1 VRGLR
6 DWIAYRLLGRCWAQ
20 GCSRP
25 MVLHTARQR
34 RCCEHTP
41 LAIELTEQG
50 WRHGVEPEPIS
61 KTS

>member
-6 DWIAYRLLGRCWAQ
+6 DWITYRLLGRCWAQ
-20 GCSRP
+20 GCGRL
-25 MVLHTARQR
+25 MALHTAQQR
-34 RCCEHTP
+34 RRCEHTP

-50 WRHGVEPEPIS
+50 WRYGVEPESIR